1 MSANAITPS
10 WGFIGKIP
18 AKGDFI
24 KQDLP
29 KPFADLFHD
38 WQQAIIAVSKE
49 QLQETWQSH
58 FLNAPI
64 WHFALDSGV
73 TNDATII
80 GTMIPSVD
88 AAGRYFF
95 FTLARPVLGDAVSY
109 WSCRDWANESQDL
122 ALTVLDDHFTFDVW
136 SQNLQSGTELINA
149 ISAETLPVSQK
160 KLSGENLFIKEHT
173 ETNVMSLLSH
183 VVRQQ
188 FPKPCYWWTDGND
201 AIEPMM
207 LVMDGLPQ
215 TGKFAAM
222 LDGQWQKWNW

>member
-1 MSANAITPS
+1 MSANAMTPS
-10 WGFIGKIP
+10 WGFLGKIP

-29 KPFADLFHD
+29 KSCADLFHD

-64 WHFALDSGV
+64 WHFSLDGSL
-73 TNDATII
+73 TNDTTLI

-88 AAGRYFF
+88 SAGRYFF
-95 FTLARPVLGDAVSY
+95 FTVARPVLGDAIKY
-109 WSCRDWANESQDL
+109 WSGRDWTQNSQQL
-122 ALTVLDDHFTFDVW
+122 ALAVLEDNFVFDTWCHKLAVA
-136 SQNLQSGTELINA
+136 TEEINA
-149 ISAETLPVSQK
+149 IGAETLPVLQK
-160 KLSGENLFIKEHT
+160 DLAGESLFITEHT
-173 ETNVMSLLSH
+173 ETTAMSLLAH

-188 FPKPCYWWTDGND
+188 FPKPCYWWTDGNE

-215 TGKFAAM
+215 IGKFVAM